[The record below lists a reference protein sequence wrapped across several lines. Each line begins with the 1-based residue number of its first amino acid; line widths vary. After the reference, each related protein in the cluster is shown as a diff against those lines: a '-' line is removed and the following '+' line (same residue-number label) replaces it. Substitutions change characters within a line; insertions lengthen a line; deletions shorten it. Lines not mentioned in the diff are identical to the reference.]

1 MQLMLYWG
9 NRLITGLLAITKQ
22 NWLAIKLTV
31 FILVALFLQVS
42 AKTFSQQVTFSGRNV
57 SLEKIFIVIEEQTG
71 YVVFY
76 NYGLIKTGKPVTVNV
91 RSASLEE
98 FLKACFNNQQL
109 TYVIEGKTIL
119 VTRKE
124 ISPPVAAP
132 LAVNNVVKVSGRVTN
147 TTGEVLAGVSVKIKG
162 TDKGTTT
169 DENGRFTIEI
179 SDNEPKILVIS
190 FVGMQTQE
198 VNVSNKMEL
207 SVQLRNVDSRQQE
220 VVIVG
225 YGSQRKSDITG
236 SVASVKLKEL
246 TQLPTRRVDQALQGR
261 VSGLMVQND
270 NAAPNAPVTM
280 RIRGVNS
287 VNGGNDPLVV
297 IDGLQLGTLS
307 SLNPNDVES
316 VEVLK
321 DASATAIYG
330 ARGANGVIIVTTKK
344 GKKGK
349 PVVSYNTYFTF
360 SRVLKKLEQL
370 NAEQYAI
377 TVNENRK
384 EFGAGEIFSA
394 DDLETFKTQSTNW
407 QDVIFRQG
415 FTHDHQVSVSGANDN
430 TSYAISATATG
441 QRGIIEGSSFSG
453 YAVRSNVRTQVS
465 KQISVGLNL
474 FANRNVSHPTV
485 INTYGGGANA
495 GSPIYSA
502 LQFAPTKPVY
512 EADGSYSKPGGGYG
526 PPTAYNPLALAVEPV
541 VDNITND
548 VNAVADVEY
557 KITEQLKVNILGG
570 YKGTNAESNSYFNS
584 KPSGSAGTEAAG
596 ISNARLM
603 LLQNTNMITYEN
615 RFGDHGLKL
624 TGVVEQQYV
633 KNNGSSAGSI
643 GFLTDAVTYYNL
655 SLGNNPQIPQ
665 SYGNTSTLL
674 SYMGRLN
681 YNYTDRYSLTLTGR
695 YDGSSVFGASNK
707 WGFFPSV
714 GAAWNISNEHF
725 MSNLKGS
732 ISGLKLR
739 ASYGVV
745 GNQAINPY
753 QSLASLNNNLL
764 YILNGSSAS
773 VGVGLGGTG
782 NPDLKWEKTAQ
793 FNIGV
798 DADFFDG
805 RINLVADYYNK
816 KTTDLLFSVKLPAI
830 GGGTGSILRNVGSM
844 QNAGFEFYLGGK
856 PLVNNLKW
864 ETGVTLSLNK
874 NRLLE
879 LYNGLNELPLGDPGV
894 PGFSN
899 TIWLEVGKPIGV
911 FRGYVMNGVWKTAE
925 ATEAAVYGAAPG
937 YPKYVDQNK
946 DNKIDGA
953 DIVDIGNSQPKF
965 VFGWTNTL
973 GFKNFDLNFFLQ
985 GVQGNKIYNVS
996 RVRFDK
1002 TTTDADATSVKILDR
1017 WTPTH
1022 EDTDVPSFKGTVAY
1036 EQNQSTRWLEDGS
1049 YLRLKTLTLGYTF
1062 SNFRIN
1068 TLSSVRIYVGG
1079 INLFTKTKYSGFE
1092 PEARTGVDSRSG
1104 VDIATYPSQ
1113 KSFTIGLNVKL

>member
-9 NRLITGLLAITKQ
+9 NRLIKGLFTFTKQ

-31 FILVALFLQVS
+31 FIMMTLFLQVS
-42 AKTFSQQVTFSGRNV
+42 AKTYSQQVTFSGKNV
-57 SLEKIFIVIEEQTG
+57 SLEKIFNVIEEQTG

-76 NYGLIKTGKPVTVNV
+76 NYNLIKSGKLVSVNAKDV
-91 RSASLEE
+91 SLEL
-98 FLKACFNNQQL
+98 FLKTCFQDQQL

-119 VTRKE
+119 ITRDE
-124 ISPPVAAP
+124 GATPGTVPVAIAS
-132 LAVNNVVKVSGRVTN
+132 VTTVSGRVTN
-147 TTGEVLAGVSVKIKG
+147 TAGEVLAGVSIKIKG
-162 TDKGTTT
+162 TDMGTTT
-169 DENGRFTIEI
+169 DDKGRFKIDI
-179 SDNEPKILVIS
+179 PDNVPKILVIS

-198 VNVSNKMEL
+198 VPVNNKMEL
-207 SVQLRNVDSRQQE
+207 AVQLRNTDLQQQE

-270 NAAPNAPVTM
+270 NASPNAPVTM

-349 PVVSYNTYFTF
+349 PVVTYNSYFTF
-360 SRVLKKLEQL
+360 SSVLRKLDQL

-384 EFGAGEIFSA
+384 EFGAGEVFSA
-394 DDLETFKTQSTNW
+394 DDIATFKTQSTNW

-441 QRGIIEGSSFSG
+441 QSGIIIGSSFSG
-453 YAVRSNVRTQVS
+453 YAIRSNLKTQVS

-512 EADGSYSKPGGGYG
+512 NEDGSYSRPGGGYG
-526 PPTAYNPLALAVEPV
+526 PPTSYNPLALAVEPV

-548 VNAVADVEY
+548 VNAVADIEY

-584 KPSGSAGTEAAG
+584 KPSGSPGTEAAG
-596 ISNARLM
+596 ISNSRLM
-603 LLQNTNMITYEN
+603 LLQNTNMVTYEN
-615 RFGDHGLKL
+615 NFGDHGLKV
-624 TGVVEQQYV
+624 TGVIEQQYV
-633 KNNGSSAGSI
+633 KNNGSSSGSI

-655 SLGNNPQIPQ
+655 SLGSNPQIPQ
-665 SYGNTSTLL
+665 SYGNVSSLL
-674 SYMGRLN
+674 SYMGRIN
-681 YNYTDRYSLTLTGR
+681 YSYGDRYSLTVTGR

-725 MSNLKGS
+725 MSGMRRS
-732 ISGLKLR
+732 VSGLKLR
-739 ASYGVV
+739 GSYGVV
-745 GNQAINPY
+745 GNQAISPY

-773 VGVGLGGTG
+773 VGVGLGRTG
-782 NPDLKWEKTAQ
+782 NPDLRWEKTAQ
-793 FNIGV
+793 FNVGI
-798 DADFFDG
+798 DADFLDG

-830 GGGTGSILRNVGSM
+830 GGGAGSILRNVGSM
-844 QNAGFEFYLGGK
+844 QNTGFEFYLGGK
-856 PLVNNLKW
+856 PLVGNFKW
-864 ETGVTLSLNK
+864 ETGLTLSLNK
-874 NRLLE
+874 NKLLE

-925 ATEAAVYGAAPG
+925 AADAAVFGAAPG

-965 VFGWTNTL
+965 VFGWTNTF
-973 GFKNFDLNFFLQ
+973 GFKNFDLNFFFQ

-1049 YLRLKTLTLGYTF
+1049 YIRLKTLTLGYTF
-1062 SNFRIN
+1062 SNFKTNI
-1068 TLSSVRIYVGG
+1068 LSSARIYAGG

-1113 KSFTIGLNVKL
+1113 KSFTIGLNVKF

>member
-9 NRLITGLLAITKQ
+9 NRFIKGLVSITKQ
-22 NWLAIKLTV
+22 NALSIKLTV
-31 FILVALFLQVS
+31 FIMMTLFLQVS

-57 SLEKIFIVIEEQTG
+57 SLEKIFTVIEEQTG

-76 NYGLIKTGKPVTVNV
+76 NYGLIKTGKPVSVNV
-91 RSASLEE
+91 KSVSLEE
-98 FLKACFNNQQL
+98 FLNACFHDQHL

-124 ISPPVAAP
+124 GSTPGVGP
-132 LAVNNVVKVSGRVTN
+132 LTVNNTIIVSGRVTN
-147 TTGEVLAGVSVKIKG
+147 MKGEALAGVSIKIKG

-169 DENGRFTIEI
+169 DEKGWFRIEI
-179 SDNEPKILVIS
+179 PDNASKVLVIS

-198 VNVSNKMEL
+198 VPVNNKMEL
-207 SVQLRNVDSRQQE
+207 TIQLRNADSQQQE
-220 VVIVG
+220 VIIVG
-225 YGSQRKSDITG
+225 YGSQKKSDITG

-246 TQLPTRRVDQALQGR
+246 TQLPARRVDQALQGR

-270 NAAPNAPVTM
+270 NASPNAPVTI

-349 PVVSYNTYFTF
+349 PVVTYNAYFSF
-360 SRVLKKLEQL
+360 SRVLKKLDQL

-377 TVNENRK
+377 AVNENRK

-407 QDVIFRQG
+407 QDVIFRKG
-415 FTHDHQVSVSGANDN
+415 FAHDHQVSVSGSSDN

-441 QRGIIEGSSFSG
+441 QNGIIIGSSFSG
-453 YAVRSNVRTQVS
+453 YAIRSNIRTQVS

-485 INTYGGGANA
+485 INTYAGANA
-495 GSPIYSA
+495 ASPVYSA
-502 LQFAPTKPVY
+502 LQFAPVKPVY

-526 PPTAYNPLALAVEPV
+526 PPTSFNPLALAIEPV

-557 KITEQLKVNILGG
+557 KITEQLKVDILGG
-570 YKGTNAESNSYFNS
+570 YKGTNGENNAYFNS
-584 KPSGSAGTEAAG
+584 KPSGSPGTEAAS
-596 ISNARLM
+596 ISNYRLM
-603 LLQNTNMITYEN
+603 LLQNTNMVTYEN
-615 RFGDHGLKL
+615 RFGDHTLKL

-643 GFLTDAVTYYNL
+643 GFLTNAVTYYNL

-665 SYGNTSTLL
+665 SYGNASSLL

-681 YNYTDRYSLTLTGR
+681 YNYSDRYSLTVTGR

-714 GAAWNISNEHF
+714 GAAWNITNEHF
-725 MSNLKGS
+725 MSSVRGAV
-732 ISGLKLR
+732 SGLKLR

-745 GNQAINPY
+745 GNQAISPY

-773 VGVGLGGTG
+773 VGVGLGRTG

-793 FNIGV
+793 FNIGI
-798 DADFFDG
+798 DADFLDG
-805 RINLVADYYNK
+805 RINLVADYYDK

-830 GGGTGSILRNVGSM
+830 GGGAGSILRNVGSM
-844 QNAGFEFYLGGK
+844 QNSGFEFYLGGK
-856 PLVNNLKW
+856 PFVDNFKW
-864 ETGVTLSLNK
+864 ETGLTLSLNK
-874 NRLLE
+874 NKLLE

-894 PGFSN
+894 PGFGN
-899 TIWLEVGKPIGV
+899 TIWLEVGKPVGV

-925 ATEAAVYGAAPG
+925 AASAAVYGAVPG

-946 DNKIDGA
+946 DNKINGA
-953 DIVDIGNSQPKF
+953 DIVDIGNSQPRF
-965 VFGWTNTL
+965 VFGWTNTF
-973 GFKNFDLNFFLQ
+973 GFKNFDLNFFFQ

-996 RVRFDK
+996 RVRFER

-1022 EDTDVPSFKGTVAY
+1022 EDTDVPSFKGTVVY

-1049 YLRLKTLTLGYTF
+1049 YVRLKTLTLGYTF
-1062 SNFRIN
+1062 SNFKTNI
-1068 TLSSVRIYVGG
+1068 LSSARIYAGS

-1113 KSFTIGLNVKL
+1113 KSFTIGLNVKF